1 MVSFRAAGQLIAAD
15 IMRDNG
21 KQIKFVPRSQS
32 SAVLS
37 DPSEFI
43 GLALSG
49 DIDKFREFIS
59 VYPDVVNLKEKEHG
73 NVALHV
79 ASSKGNLSMASLLM
93 SRGANVN
100 IQDIFGNSPLHYA
113 VDKKRKDMVEM
124 LIKCGA
130 DVNLKDFRGNT
141 PLHAACVNNDIDI
154 VRILLLHNAD
164 PEASDLSAV
173 KPIQKT
179 TQAPIKALIER
190 KIQLLHGGGE
200 DQAAKIVTMMS
211 FGIGLG
217 RFTRRANCTVHGHYI
232 MA

>member
-1 MVSFRAAGQLIAAD
+1 
-15 IMRDNG
+15 MRDNG
-21 KQIKFVPRSQS
+21 KQFKFAQRTQS
-32 SAVLS
+32 SGVIS

-43 GLALSG
+43 GIALSG
-49 DIDKFREFIS
+49 DIDKFREYVSI
-59 VYPDVVNLKEKEHG
+59 YPDVINVKEKEHG

-100 IQDIFGNSPLHYA
+100 VQDIFGNSPLHYA

-130 DVNLKDFRGNT
+130 DVNMKDFRGNT
-141 PLHAACVNNDIDI
+141 PLHSACVNNDIEI

-164 PEASDLSAV
+164 PESSDLSAV

-190 KIQLLHGGGE
+190 KIQMNHGGDE

-217 RFTRRANCTVHGHYI
+217 NLQNPFD
-232 MA
+232 